1 MRAFVLLLLIG
12 IAPLH
17 AAAQAPRSFEVE
29 TIKPVAKCPA
39 TTSTAVELTDSGRLS
54 IRCQPLVSFIRLAY
68 FPRIQEG
75 NVTGGPRW
83 AQTELYDLVAKVDE
97 ADMTGWNAMSYRERL
112 KAVQPQLQQLLAA
125 RFQLQT
131 HQDAHATE
139 AYALVQ
145 AKGGAKLKEVPAPP
159 LHPDADHPDQ
169 KQDQEEDSI
178 NPKPGSFRIVNNRL
192 IARAVQIPNL
202 VWLFAARSG
211 YEDAPAI
218 DKTGLDGYYDFEMK
232 LPDFNDK
239 AEFERQMNDQLG
251 LRIEEHKV
259 PLPTIVI
266 DQAERPSLDN

>member
-1 MRAFVLLLLIG
+1 MRAFVPLLLIG

-17 AAAQAPRSFEVE
+17 AVAQAPRSFEVA
-29 TIKPVAKCPA
+29 TIKPVVKC
-39 TTSTAVELTDSGRLS
+39 TTSTAVELTESGRLS
-54 IRCQPLVSFIRLAY
+54 IRCQPLASFIRLAY

-75 NVTGGPRW
+75 SVTGGPKW
-83 AQTELYDLVAKVDE
+83 AQTDLYDLVAKVDE
-97 ADMTGWNAMSYRERL
+97 ADMAGWAAMSYRERL

-125 RFQLQT
+125 RFKLQT

-159 LHPDADHPDQ
+159 QHQDADEEDQ
-169 KQDQEEDSI
+169 KSTT
-178 NPKPGSFRIVNNRL
+178 PPPGSFRIVNDRL

-211 YEDAPAI
+211 YEDAPAV

-232 LPDFNDK
+232 LPEFTDK